1 MATQEQLIQFA
12 KKIAQDSEFKA
23 IVADGIDKAD
33 VSKLLA
39 LAKKHGIEDV
49 AGDELKKVLKNYTQ
63 VDQGFLGRLM
73 KRFFG

>member
-12 KKIAQDSEFKA
+12 KKIAQDQEFKA

-39 LAKKHGIEDV
+39 LAKKHGLENV
-49 AGDELKKVLKNYTQ
+49 AGNELKKVLKDYTQ
-63 VDQGFLGRLM
+63 VNQGFFGRLL